1 MSRLKGGGRIT
12 ALENDLEE
20 KTDTRTGAV
29 IRGFSIDRVELA
41 PELLKVQELMP
52 VQPEDR
58 ANLKEDIQAHGIREP
73 LKVYEDNKRYYVL
86 AGATRLSI
94 ARELG
99 FTEIPIERMD
109 YLPKDDRE
117 QFAIDDNLN
126 RRHLTRAQKR
136 ALIDRELKTAPHQS
150 SRVIAEKTGTNHTT
164 VSNRRKQLQ
173 STGEISQLTKTTGK
187 DGKSRKE
194 PAKRKPSAPD
204 TAPEPTARKEDTG
217 DTEID
222 DLMTRLELQIIENRR
237 AGNIDKARMIIK
249 CARVRLE
256 NQEKYLK
263 V

>member
-150 SRVIAEKTGTNHTT
+150 SRVIADKTGTNHTT

-173 STGEISQLTKTTGK
+173 STGEISQLTTTTGK

-194 PAKRKPSAPD
+194 PAKREKKPTISNTGRAD
-204 TAPEPTARKEDTG
+204 IDNIMAELELHIIQARKSG
-217 DTEID
+217 DS
-222 DLMTRLELQIIENRR
+222 
-237 AGNIDKARMIIK
+237 DKAREIIK
-249 CARVRLE
+249 CMRVRLDT
-256 NQEKYLK
+256 QEKLL
-263 V
+263 